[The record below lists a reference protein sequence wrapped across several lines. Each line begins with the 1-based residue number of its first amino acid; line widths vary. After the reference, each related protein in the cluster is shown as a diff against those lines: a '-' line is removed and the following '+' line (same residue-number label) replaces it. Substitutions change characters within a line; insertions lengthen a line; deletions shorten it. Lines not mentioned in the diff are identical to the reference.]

1 MIAIDWAGL
10 VGKTKKKKTHVVS
23 HGRCFLFIMMGIIKK
38 RERILKT
45 DLNERDE
52 DDEEGRWTARITVG
66 VIFALPIVRQELV
79 GNHLHH
85 SAFSR

>member
-1 MIAIDWAGL
+1 M
-10 VGKTKKKKTHVVS
+10 S
-23 HGRCFLFIMMGIIKK
+23 HGILFSYLINSSVGNKI
-38 RERILKT
+38 KT

-52 DDEEGRWTARITVG
+52 DDEEGRWTTRITIG

-85 SAFSR
+85 SEFKTGTKRNQ